1 MFEVLL
7 VVPRLLFL
15 QFEFFLHVR
24 VGQHFVESISHFL
37 QPSGRF
43 FYQNMMKQPEFNKP
57 SSAVTSTRAAGTGER
72 SPQGGLTLRT
82 VMTKQ

>member
-15 QFEFFLHVR
+15 HFEFFLHHRVR
-24 VGQHFVESISHFL
+24 QHFLRSNSRFL

-43 FYQNMMKQPEFNKP
+43 FYQNIMKEPEFNNP
-57 SSAVTSTRAAGTGER
+57 PSAVSCTRAAGTGER
-72 SPQGGLTLRT
+72 SPRT
-82 VMTKQ
+82 D